1 MTTHDLSWMLDWEG
15 YRNANAVRLML
26 HLMLIAD
33 DNGNAEVSERSLAAD
48 LGMGRQEVRTAK
60 ATLIST
66 QKLTQ
71 TLTHGKTILTLCLS
85 DRVVKKRQVNQPTK
99 QPNNQP
105 TIQPTETVPSWVA
118 QDYVRPFLDWVS
130 YKKAKRQ
137 TYKTEQSLRAC
148 YNKLVKL
155 SNGNADIACRI
166 IEEAMANNW
175 NGFYELKN
183 VNNGTT
189 NWRSN
194 GRDDE
199 LAAQAIR
206 MRSNFESERTGA

>member
-85 DRVVKKRQVNQPTK
+85 DRVVKKRQAIQPTK
-99 QPNNQP
+99 QPSNQP

-189 NWRSN
+189 NWRGN
-194 GRDDE
+194 GRDAE
-199 LAAQAIR
+199 LAAQAVR

>member
-85 DRVVKKRQVNQPTK
+85 DRVVKKRQAIQPTK
-99 QPNNQP
+99 QPSNQP

-183 VNNGTT
+183 ANNGTT
-189 NWRSN
+189 NWRGN
-194 GRDDE
+194 GRDAE
-199 LAAQAIR
+199 LAAQAVR

>member
-1 MTTHDLSWMLDWEG
+1 MTTHDLGWMLDWEG

-33 DNGNAEVSERSLAAD
+33 EDGNVEVSERSLAAD
-48 LGMGRQEVRTAK
+48 LCMGRQEVRTAK

-85 DRVVKKRQVNQPTK
+85 DRVVKKRQVSQPTK
-99 QPNNQP
+99 QPSNQP